1 MSINIKLIKNNKPNL
16 PVCKMGCDKE
26 LNENLNKYELTK
38 FLNRSQSTM
47 IIGKMGSGKTSL
59 LYALFKT
66 NKPTLLKN
74 VFENIFLF
82 QPKESSN
89 SMNDKIFHDN
99 LPEENLFYD
108 LTEDSLNEVFNR
120 IKEENEEYEDE
131 INHCIIIDDF
141 TAHLREN
148 IGIKNLL
155 KEMLMNR
162 RHLHISLFF
171 IVQSYKSVE
180 PDIRKLIDNFF
191 IYRVNKQALEQLF
204 NEVIELPSK
213 YIIPISNL
221 VYDKKYEY
229 LFVNVDSK
237 RMFKG
242 FDEIIIDQD

>member
-1 MSINIKLIKNNKPNL
+1 MTNINIKLIENDKPNL
-16 PVCKMGCDKE
+16 PICLMNCDKE

-38 FLNRSQSTM
+38 FLNKSQSTM

-59 LYALFKT
+59 LYALFKS

-89 SMNDKIFHDN
+89 SMSDKIFHDN
-99 LPEENLFYD
+99 LPDENIFYD
-108 LTEDSLNEVFNR
+108 MTESSLKSVFER
-120 IKEENEEYEDE
+120 MKDENDEYDNK

-148 IGIKNLL
+148 PAIKSLL
-155 KEMLMNR
+155 KEMIMNR
-162 RHLHISLFF
+162 RHIHLSLFF

-191 IYRVNKQALEQLF
+191 VYKTSKQGLEQIF
-204 NEVIELPSK
+204 SEIVELPSK
-213 YIIPISNL
+213 FIYPISEL
-221 VYDKKYEY
+221 VFDKKFNF
-229 LFVNVDSK
+229 LFLNTDTK
-237 RMFKG
+237 RMFKNW
-242 FDEIIIDQD
+242 DEIVIE

>member
-1 MSINIKLIKNNKPNL
+1 MSINIKLIKNNKPKL
-16 PVCKMGCDKE
+16 PICKMNCDKE

-38 FLNRSQSTM
+38 FLNKSQSTM

-59 LYALFKT
+59 LYALFKN

-89 SMNDKIFHDN
+89 SMSDKIFHDN

-108 LTEDSLNEVFNR
+108 LTEDTLNEVFKR
-120 IKEENEEYEDE
+120 IKDENEEYEDD

-148 IGIKNLL
+148 QGIKNLL

-162 RHLHISLFF
+162 RHIHLSLFF

-191 IYRVNKQALEQLF
+191 IYKTSKQGLEQIF

-213 YIIPISNL
+213 YIYPISNL
-221 VYDKKYEY
+221 VYDAKYNF
-229 LFVNVDSK
+229 LFINTDTK
-237 RMFKG
+237 TMMKNWDTIIL
-242 FDEIIIDQD
+242 DE